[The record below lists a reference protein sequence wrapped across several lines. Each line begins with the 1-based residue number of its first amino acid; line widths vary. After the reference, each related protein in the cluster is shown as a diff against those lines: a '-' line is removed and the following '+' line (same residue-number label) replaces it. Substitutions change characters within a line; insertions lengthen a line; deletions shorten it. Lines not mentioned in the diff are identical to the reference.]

1 MKTEITAETRNSASL
16 QDPLA
21 FARDMLGLEAWH
33 LFDDLFSLL
42 AQGERRILVRSA
54 NGVGKTTALA
64 VLCLWKLSHSDEC
77 IVLTTSSSHEQLR
90 RNLWGEIRRLAR
102 RSGHIDPKAIKTQSI
117 LLGEK
122 RYAIGISPSDAENA
136 QGYHAASMLIA
147 IDEATG
153 IERDI
158 MHALLGTATGTDT
171 QIVMIYNPVAIDS
184 FVFEAE
190 RSGVWKIV
198 TISALDHPNV
208 VTGAN
213 LAPGAVTRDSFEERL
228 AVWSFPV
235 NEEDGGFAFAGNHW
249 MRSPETQKRLL
260 GEWVED
266 SGDGQIPLAVI
277 RRSLTIAEKRGT
289 KCIGIDVGRSD
300 RDATV
305 FALFDGNVQLPF
317 HIMYSRDLTRIADKA
332 AEFFAEGFEIIA
344 IDDTGVGGG
353 LTDILKRQG
362 IDVLPVNFAQAAKGF
377 LRTAYR
383 ELTNARTE
391 MYFNIDDE
399 LKRGVIRL
407 VDDDKLHQELATVRL
422 KFSENRSAYS
432 LEPKE
437 NIRSRLGRSSDRAD
451 ATVLA
456 RYGLR
461 LAALSKKN
469 LLVV

>member
-1 MKTEITAETRNSASL
+1 MNTI
-16 QDPLA
+16 QDPVT
-21 FARDMLGLEAWH
+21 FAREMLGLEAWQH
-33 LFDDLFSLL
+33 FDELFNLL
-42 AQGERRILVRSA
+42 SSGERRILVRSA

-64 VLCLWKLSHSDEC
+64 VMCLWKLAQSDEC

-102 RSGHIDPKAIKTQSI
+102 RSGEVDPKAIKAQSI
-117 LLGEK
+117 VLDEK
-122 RYAIGISPSDAENA
+122 RYAIGISPTDAENA

-147 IDEATG
+147 IDEATS
-153 IERDI
+153 IERKI
-158 MHALLGTATGTDT
+158 MHALLGTATSVDT

-184 FVFEAE
+184 FVYEAE
-190 RSGVWKIV
+190 RSGLWKIV

-208 VTGAN
+208 ITGAN

-235 NEEDGGFAFAGNHW
+235 NAEDEGFAFGGKYW
-249 MRSPETQKRLL
+249 RRSPETQRRLL
-260 GEWVED
+260 GEWVDD
-266 SGDGQIPLAVI
+266 SGDGHIPLSTI
-277 RRSLTIAEKRGT
+277 RRALTVDAERGV
-289 KCIGIDVGRSD
+289 KCMGIDVARSD
-300 RDATV
+300 NDATV
-305 FALFDGNVQLPF
+305 FAFFDGGVQLPF
-317 HIMYSRDLTRIADKA
+317 HVMYARDLTRIADKA
-332 AEFFAEGFEIIA
+332 AEFYREGFEIIA
-344 IDDTGVGGG
+344 IDDTGVGAGV
-353 LTDILKRQG
+353 TDTLKRMG
-362 IDVLPVNFAQAAKGF
+362 IEPIPVNFAQAAKGF

-407 VDDDKLHQELATVRL
+407 VDDDKLHQELASVRL
-422 KFSENRSAYS
+422 RFTENRTAYS

-437 NIRSRLGRSSDRAD
+437 LLRGRLGRSTDRAD

-456 RYGLR
+456 RYGLK
-461 LAALSKKN
+461 LAALGKRN